1 MRDEPLTASTSER
14 EAEYPP
20 RKAQLKEHRSVLHRW
35 TKQAMLGN
43 WEVVWERLGHQGG
56 SLGKGTELQEE
67 RKLGEKQA
75 SSSGLESQQAAPGH
89 LAGTQCERK
98 REVWP
103 GSHEYQSRDN
113 LEIARSSHDLTVPMY
128 S

>member
-1 MRDEPLTASTSER
+1 
-14 EAEYPP
+14 
-20 RKAQLKEHRSVLHRW
+20 
-35 TKQAMLGN
+35 MLGN

-56 SLGKGTELQEE
+56 SLGKGTELQELE

-89 LAGTQCERK
+89 LAGTQCERR

-103 GSHEYQSRDN
+103 GSHEHQSGDN
-113 LEIARSSHDLTVPMY
+113 LEIARSSLDLTVPRY

>member
-75 SSSGLESQQAAPGH
+75 SSSGLERSKQPLGIWLELSVNGRGRYGLEVMNTRVEITLRLPD
-89 LAGTQCERK
+89 LAMT
-98 REVWP
+98 
-103 GSHEYQSRDN
+103 
-113 LEIARSSHDLTVPMY
+113 
-128 S
+128 

>member
-1 MRDEPLTASTSER
+1 
-14 EAEYPP
+14 
-20 RKAQLKEHRSVLHRW
+20 
-35 TKQAMLGN
+35 MLSN
-43 WEVVWERLGHQGG
+43 WEVVWERLSHQEG
-56 SLGKGTELQEE
+56 SLGKGIELQELE

-75 SSSGLESQQAAPGH
+75 SSSGLESQQAAPWY

-103 GSHEYQSRDN
+103 GSHEHQSRDN
-113 LEIARSSHDLTVPMY
+113 LEIARSSLDLTVPMY